1 MMDLERSRTK
11 SGRVSSSGLPARHLG
26 PAYAHAMSEPTGNS
40 EAASSADDDRL
51 RSAAEEFAHYDE
63 IQVLVKNKES
73 ARSLARLSS
82 LLRQA
87 FSTVWLSARAEFLA
101 ASALVFVNAGLATL
115 QVIFAGKLLTTLLAQ
130 GSHVRIRPL
139 LAYIVAVA
147 LAAAASLVTT
157 AATQQVQR
165 VLGQKVIRHTSRQM
179 LDVTTT
185 VPLEAYETPW
195 FFNYVVRIQTNAL
208 TKPLELAQ
216 SIVSIVAGTTTFVAI
231 GGVLLTIEPL
241 LLPLV
246 ILTALPTYL
255 ANRVGSR
262 WDFGF
267 AVESAPSIRERFYY
281 ETILKLRDAAKEVRA
296 YDLAPLMRK
305 RWEDRYHEYAVG
317 LAAVV
322 RRRLVLTVESGLLT
336 AALSTGTMIFLLWRV
351 STGNVALAQAGA
363 ALIGLRLMTGRLQT
377 TSAGANSLYEC
388 RLFLEDLNNF
398 LLLRESFAGPKPT
411 AEPPSAPTARTAESR
426 GFSRLQVERVSYGY
440 PGSETLAL
448 RDISLELTAGQVVAL
463 VGENGSGKTTLA
475 KLLAGLHYPSAGV
488 IRWDGVSTTAMN
500 PLEMR
505 RNIAVI
511 FQDFQRYELSAME
524 NIGIGRAHD
533 ELDARMVMEAA
544 VHAGADDFLRTLP
557 NGYETP
563 LSKARPGGADLSLG
577 QWQRVAL
584 ARAFYRGADFVILD
598 EPTSALDP
606 RAEHDLFAHIRELLQ
621 GRSVLLISH
630 RFSSVRAADR
640 IYVLDSGQIIESGT
654 HPELMR
660 ERGRYHEL
668 FSLQAAAYRSGQ
680 L

>member
-1 MMDLERSRTK
+1 M
-11 SGRVSSSGLPARHLG
+11 PG
-26 PAYAHAMSEPTGNS
+26 PMRNAET
-40 EAASSADDDRL
+40 ASPSDDDRL
-51 RSAAEEFAHYDE
+51 RSAAEEFAHFDE
-63 IQVLVKNKES
+63 IQVLLKNKES
-73 ARSLARLSS
+73 TRSLARLSA

-87 FSTVWLSARAEFLA
+87 FSTVWISARGDFVA
-101 ASALVFVNAGLATL
+101 ASLLVFLNAGLATV
-115 QVIFAGKLLTTLLAQ
+115 QVILAGRLLTTLLAQ

-139 LAYIVAVA
+139 VPDVVAVA
-147 LAAAASLVTT
+147 IAAAASLAAA

-195 FFNYVVRIQTNAL
+195 FFNFVIRIQTNGL

-216 SIVSIVAGTTTFVAI
+216 AIVNIVAGTTTFVAV
-231 GGVLLTIEPL
+231 GAVLLTIEPL
-241 LLPLV
+241 LLPLL
-246 ILTALPTYL
+246 ILTALPAYF

-262 WDFGF
+262 WDFHF
-267 AVESAPSIRERFYY
+267 AVESAPAIRERAYY
-281 ETILKLRDAAKEVRA
+281 DTILKLRDAAKEVRA

-305 RWEDRYHEYAVG
+305 RWEDRYREYLTG
-317 LAAVV
+317 LRAVV
-322 RRRLVLTVESGLLT
+322 RRRLVLTVGSGLLT
-336 AALSTGTMIFLLWRV
+336 AALTTGTMIFLLWRV

-363 ALIGLRLMTGRLQT
+363 ALIGLRLMTSRLQT
-377 TSAGANSLYEC
+377 TSAGANGLFEC

-398 LLLRESFAGPKPT
+398 LSLREAFSGAQPAG
-411 AEPPSAPTARTAESR
+411 EGARTPASHHAAPR
-426 GFSRLQVERVSYGY
+426 RFSQLDVERVSYRY

-448 RDISLELTAGQVVAL
+448 RDVSLELTAGQVVAL

-475 KLLAGLHYPSAGV
+475 KLLAGLHQPTGGI
-488 IRWDGVSTTAMN
+488 IRWDGVATTAMD
-500 PLEMR
+500 PRELR
-505 RNIAVI
+505 RNVAVI

-533 ELDARMVMEAA
+533 ELDADSVVEAA
-544 VHAGADDFLRTLP
+544 VNAGANDFLRTLP

-606 RAEHDLFAHIRELLQ
+606 RAEHDLFAHIRELLH

-630 RFSSVRAADR
+630 RFSSVLAADR
-640 IYVLDSGQIIESGT
+640 IYVLDAGRIIESGT
-654 HPELMR
+654 HRELMHK
-660 ERGRYHEL
+660 RGRYHEL
-668 FSLQAAAYRSGQ
+668 FSLQAAAYRSAE